1 MPLDPVAVRIGAV
14 AIMSSVALLVGN
26 AQQPPPKFKSS
37 VEAVVLD
44 VSVLDKDRRPVRGL
58 TASDFTVLEDG
69 KPQEIGTFTAIDLED
84 VIDVKAA
91 PWTRQVA
98 PDIRRNDDFRER
110 RVVVIVMDSSTP
122 MPAPEVPQAKRL
134 GRSVVEGLAP
144 DDLAAVVHT
153 FGKGGGQTF
162 THDRAKLLAAVDRFN
177 GTPDGGWTMAFPK
190 PSSPGAPADAIL
202 AAVTPQPFTQ
212 FDRSGSLLNFYF
224 STISTLRDI
233 AEDLAGL
240 PDRRKALFFVSVG
253 IPLDVTSATEPN
265 SLGMAGPSDV
275 AQILFAELRKVYDA
289 ARRSNVNIYSVDP
302 GGLRID
308 AAPFNQDFLRGV
320 SAATGGFAITDTN
333 DPAPGIQQIYRENG
347 SYYLLGYQPS
357 SSRTNGRFRKVEVKV
372 NRPSVTVRSR
382 SGYFEPTEAAAATKT
397 APAKAKPEEVSA
409 LEGLLPKSDI
419 ALRVHAVPFAK
430 DGGTESEVAIILQ
443 GHEPIPAGST
453 ATAEDL
459 TVLFHAYSMQA
470 ELKASDRLTA
480 HLRIRAGAVND
491 LRYGLLSRLT
501 LKPGRYQLR
510 LSAKSSMSGKSGSV
524 YIEVDVPDYS
534 KAALSLSDV
543 MFEATPSPVASPRG
557 KLASLIPIVPTAERD
572 FLPGDTVTAFARVYQ
587 GGRNA
592 LQAVAVTTRIVD
604 RAGAEVFSKVESLA
618 PDRFA
623 TARSANLLVSIPIGT
638 LAPGP
643 HLLSISTT
651 RGNESAHHEVRFTVH
666 AGSGGWPPSVRPSR
680 LHPARSTQSPW
691 HLHRRRE
698 ARPSIGSPTLDWWRL
713 TLHEVP
719 HAQGGAIPPAARSQS
734 TRQPDTVPFLT
745 AAVTG

>member
-14 AIMSSVALLVGN
+14 AIMSSVALLVVN
-26 AQQPPPKFKSS
+26 AQQSPPKFKSS

-44 VSVLDKDRRPVRGL
+44 VSVLDKDRQPVRGL

-69 KPQEIGTFTAIDLED
+69 KPQEIGTFKAIDLED
-84 VIDVKAA
+84 VIDAKAA

-98 PDIRRNDDFRER
+98 PDTRRNDDFRER
-110 RVVVIVMDSSTP
+110 RVVVILMDSATP
-122 MPAPEVPQAKRL
+122 MPAPEVLQAKRL
-134 GRSVVEGLAP
+134 GRSVVEALAP
-144 DDLAAVVHT
+144 DDLAAVVYT
-153 FGKGGGQTF
+153 FGRNYGQTF

-177 GTPDGGWTMAFPK
+177 GTPDEVWTMGYGLHDVATTASFTHM
-190 PSSPGAPADAIL
+190 DA
-202 AAVTPQPFTQ
+202 
-212 FDRSGSLLNFYF
+212 SGS
-224 STISTLRDI
+224 TLTLYHATLSALRGM

-253 IPLDVTSATEPN
+253 IPLDVLAATEPGSN
-265 SLGMAGPSDV
+265 GRTDAIEVG
-275 AQILFAELRKVYDA
+275 ALFEELKKTFDA
-289 ARRSNVNIYSVDP
+289 ARRSNVSIYGVDP
-302 GGLRID
+302 GGLRSI
-308 AAPFNQDFLRGV
+308 AAPLNQDFLKGV
-320 SAATGGFAITDTN
+320 SEATGGFVITDTN

-357 SSRTNGRFRKVEVKV
+357 SSRTNGVFRKVEIKV
-372 NRPSVTVRSR
+372 SRPDVTVRSR
-382 SGYFEPTEAAAATKT
+382 SGYFEPTRDAATTKT

-443 GHEPIPAGST
+443 GREPIPAGST
-453 ATAEDL
+453 STAEDL

-480 HLRIRAGAVND
+480 HFGIRAGAVND

-543 MFEATPSPVASPRG
+543 MFEAAPSPVASPRG